1 MPRFRS
7 DSSKTWRVSLTPTQV
22 AHARD
27 VARIRQRNNLRDR
40 RTPRYGHTGDP
51 FLAHEHGAIGEKA
64 VAVACGL
71 EWDGAIGDLSA
82 RDVGALQVRTTTHR
96 QGRLILHPADQDGEA
111 FILAVLGGA
120 TAGYYL
126 VELAGW
132 IMARDGKVGEN
143 WCDPTGRGRP
153 AFFVP
158 RAALLPMSTVRP
170 TGAAAEEKRAEQK
183 TPRGFG
189 EPPELDPLG

>member
-51 FLAHEHGAIGEKA
+51 FLAHLHGALGEKA
-64 VAVACGL
+64 VAVAFGI
-71 EWDGAIGDLSA
+71 EWTGAIGDLSA
-82 RDVGALQVRTTTHR
+82 RDVGALQVRATTHR
-96 QGRLILHPADQDGEA
+96 QGRLILHPADADDEA
-111 FILAVLGGA
+111 FVLAVLDGVE
-120 TAGYYL
+120 

-132 IMARDGKVGEN
+132 IMARDGKAEAY

-158 RAALLPMSTVRP
+158 RKALLPMSTV
-170 TGAAAEEKRAEQK
+170 EKRLLFLPVPPAYGVGADA
-183 TPRGFG
+183 PR
-189 EPPELDPLG
+189 